1 MSDQALSDQALLDQA
16 LLDQGLTYK
25 KGSKVEVKNED
36 ERKWYPAT
44 ILNGHLD
51 NTYDVEF
58 EDDTQEYNV
67 PEHLIKPLYGVQP
80 VAKKTPLIYAPRSPD
95 YAPRSP
101 DYIAPSPDYT
111 QPYHNIPRS
120 PDYTPPGTP
129 VNHLKVGDLVSYTK
143 DFKNR
148 MWKIDD
154 LEGAYVTVATADTEG
169 LERNYK
175 VVPLNEL
182 IPYVPSSP
190 PPAAQQSIAPQTP
203 VVNVIVGDNNSV
215 TPPEKPAESS
225 TTQSSTTQSSLPQ
238 SASPQN
244 SSSSYGLSSF
254 SLSDESS
261 DFSTPRVRIKDESKG
276 GSSDANFL
284 SGKSIVV
291 KKI

>member
-1 MSDQALSDQALLDQA
+1 
-16 LLDQGLTYK
+16 LTYK

-36 ERKWYPAT
+36 ERKWYTAT
-44 ILNGHLD
+44 ILNGYPD

-58 EDDTQEYNV
+58 ADDTQEYNV
-67 PEHLIKPLYGVQP
+67 PEHLIKPLYGVQQ
-80 VAKKTPLIYAPRSPD
+80 VAKNPVLQTPLQYAPPSPDYTVHSPDYMPRSPD
-95 YAPRSP
+95 YMPRSP
-101 DYIAPSPDYT
+101 DYMPRSQDYMPRSPDY
-111 QPYHNIPRS
+111 IPRS

-129 VNHLKVGDLVSYTK
+129 LNHFKVGDLVSYTK

-154 LEGAYVTVATADTEG
+154 LEGAYVTVATEDTEG

-182 IPYVPSSP
+182 TPYVPSSP
-190 PPAAQQSIAPQTP
+190 PAPAPAAPQTP

-215 TPPEKPAESS
+215 TPPEKPM
-225 TTQSSTTQSSLPQ
+225 QSSSSQSSSSQ
-238 SASPQN
+238 SSPQD
-244 SSSSYGLSSF
+244 SSSYGLSSF

-261 DFSTPRVRIKDESKG
+261 DFSTPRVRIKEDTKASVSDSKL
-276 GSSDANFL
+276 L
-284 SGKSIVV
+284 SGGSIVV

>member
-1 MSDQALSDQALLDQA
+1 
-16 LLDQGLTYK
+16 LTYK

-80 VAKKTPLIYAPRSPD
+80 VAKKAPLINAPRSPDYTPPSPD

-101 DYIAPSPDYT
+101 DYTPPSPDYT
-111 QPYHNIPRS
+111 QPYNIPRS

-182 IPYVPSSP
+182 IPFVPSSP
-190 PPAAQQSIAPQTP
+190 PPAAAPQTP

-215 TPPEKPAESS
+215 TPPEKSAENS
-225 TTQSSTTQSSLPQ
+225 
-238 SASPQN
+238 SPQN
-244 SSSSYGLSSF
+244 SSPQSSSSSYGLSSF

-261 DFSTPRVRIKDESKG
+261 DFSTPRVRIKDDESKG
-276 GSSDANFL
+276 GSSDANLL